1 MLNPVRG
8 SASDGQRG
16 QTLAIFAIFLVVLL
30 GSTALAVD
38 YGSWLNARRTY
49 QNVVDAAVL
58 QGSVLLERPVTPA
71 KQVLARRATWQAI
84 EGSLG
89 VALPANDPTTG
100 APKEDSNTTIGAP
113 VEAGGYRIWVSTPP
127 LGGPGPYGGNYSGSD
142 RVMFAWIDRENSA
155 FFSRILGFGDQR
167 ISAWATSGSFPNR
180 FAVITL
186 RKNGQPTNGNPTDLD
201 INGGTVLNVFDGD
214 VGGNWGLS
222 VNGVNSALIM
232 HSSTGD
238 AYGVYLTE
246 NVPTG
251 GNGWTPGQVR
261 TSGGAPIAVQ
271 FHAEVA
277 DPNYPSPCGGDM
289 TSSSNPLVAACLE
302 DRTAVFGNSHRTTTN
317 RAGDSCAIDPAEAVG
332 VANDRLPTGRYHD
345 IRVDSGECLV
355 FDPTFDQKD
364 GRRNGIVYITGTLD
378 VNQGGLVIGDGVTLV
393 FARGADLNV
402 NGPNGI
408 ISLNSGNTTNNP
420 FAAACGGNASGTFP
434 NDCRFAGW
442 TAKAGGGGAYAW
454 GLGISTAYTS
464 PPVDPFERGLAAIV
478 CKSAADCD
486 SGGGP
491 STNIFQINAGA
502 GIDYRGLIYAP
513 YDNAKIAGQ
522 PNHNDIGQL
531 VAWTAQFTGGSEINQ
546 TWDGPDS
553 NTPVL
558 LEPRLGQ

>member
-1 MLNPVRG
+1 MLIGRRTLDRNG
-8 SASDGQRG
+8 ARG
-16 QTLAIFAIFLVVLL
+16 QTLAVFAIFLVVLL

-58 QGSVLLERPVTPA
+58 QGSVLLERPVDAT
-71 KQVLARRATWQAI
+71 KQRIARRATWQSINDQLA
-84 EGSLG
+84 LG
-89 VALPANDPTTG
+89 LSGPTLDGFAASDT
-100 APKEDSNTTIGAP
+100 P
-113 VEAGGYRIWVSTPP
+113 VGTPQTPGGYRIWVSTPP
-127 LGGPGPYGGNYSGSD
+127 LGGPGAYGGNYSGSN

-155 FFSRILGFGDQR
+155 FFSRILGFGDQQ

-186 RKNGQPTNGNPTDLD
+186 RKNGQPTMGNPTDID

-222 VNGVNSALIM
+222 VNGVNSALVM

-238 AYGVYLTE
+238 AYGVYLAE

-261 TSGGAPIAVQ
+261 TDTGTPVPVQ

-277 DPNYPSPCGGDM
+277 DPNYPSPCDGDIKYDSDP
-289 TSSSNPLVAACLE
+289 TATACLE
-302 DRTAVFGNSHRTTTN
+302 DRTAVFTNSHRTTTN
-317 RAGDSCAIDPAEAVG
+317 RTGDSCAIDPAETVG
-332 VANDRLPTGRYHD
+332 PANDRLPTGRYHD

-408 ISLNSGNTTNNP
+408 ISLNKGNTTNNA
-420 FAAACGGNASGTFP
+420 FADACGGNPGGTFP

-442 TAKAGGGGAYAW
+442 TAKAGGGGAYSW
-454 GLGISTAYTS
+454 GLGTSTAYTS
-464 PPVDPFERGLAAIV
+464 PPLDPFERGLAAIV
-478 CKSAADCD
+478 CKSSTDCD

-513 YDNAKIAGQ
+513 YDNAKVAGQ